1 MRIRQ
6 RQTRSPRAL
15 GQVNDLEQIRRDMD
29 RLLGMF
35 SEDWST
41 PFGPGVFPALNVTQ
55 DGDRY
60 YVRAELPGMDSKDIE
75 INAVH
80 NKLTLSGTRRVEH
93 GDESTSYHRRERDS
107 GTFSR
112 SLVLP
117 SEIDPARI
125 EAKYSHGI
133 LTVSLPKSEADK
145 PRQITVQ
152 TS

>member
-6 RQTRSPRAL
+6 NQTRSPRAF
-15 GQVNDLEQIRRDMD
+15 GRVSDLEQIRRDMD

-35 SEDWST
+35 SEDWSR

-55 DGDRY
+55 NSDRY
-60 YVRAELPGMDSKDIE
+60 CVRAELPGMDSKDIE

-80 NKLTLSGTRRVEH
+80 NKLTLSGTRRLEQV
-93 GDESTSYHRRERDS
+93 DELTSYHRRERES
-107 GTFSR
+107 GSFSR
-112 SLVLP
+112 SLMLP

-125 EAKYSHGI
+125 KAKYSNGI
-133 LTVSLPKSEADK
+133 LTVSLPKSEAEK

-152 TS
+152 SS